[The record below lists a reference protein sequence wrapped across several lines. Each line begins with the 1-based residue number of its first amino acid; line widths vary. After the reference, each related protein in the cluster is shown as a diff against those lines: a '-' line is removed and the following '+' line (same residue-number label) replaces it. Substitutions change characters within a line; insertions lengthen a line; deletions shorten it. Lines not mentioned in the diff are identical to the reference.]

1 MNPGRRL
8 GLLRKRLADSGIPAI
23 VVTDVV
29 NIRYITGFKGVF
41 DDHANVACLV
51 TESIAQAFTD
61 SRYTEAAVE
70 AAVGTDWSVRAVD
83 QSLYV
88 ELCDVLAGSGV
99 GSLAL
104 ESSMPYGRFRFIS
117 ECFDGNVEMI
127 DQWIEE
133 QRQVKEPEEL
143 DRIQQAAKL
152 TDRAFEHILTR
163 LGVGVTEREI
173 AWEIEA
179 FMRSEG
185 ADGLAFPPIVA
196 SGLNSSRP
204 HAIASEKVLELGDL
218 VTIDLGAKVDGYCAD
233 MTRTVVIGKASE
245 QQRELHA
252 VVLEAHAAGLQALRG
267 GLRGQDIDAK
277 AREVIES
284 AGFAGRFGHGL
295 GHGVGLEVHELPTV
309 SPRGRAAVL
318 TGSVVTV
325 EPGIYIPGLGGVRIE
340 DLAVVES
347 EGYTLLSGSPR
358 ELLEL

>member
-1 MNPGRRL
+1 MRAERRL
-8 GLLRKRLADSGIPAI
+8 ALLRQRLADSGIVAI

-29 NIRYITGFKGVF
+29 NIRYITGFEGVF

-51 TESIAQAFTD
+51 TSSDAHVYTD
-61 SRYTEAAVE
+61 SRYTEAA
-70 AAVGTDWSVRAVD
+70 ADATAGTDWSLRSVG
-83 QSLYV
+83 QSLYA
-88 ELCDVLAGSGV
+88 ELCDVLAGLGLDSV
-99 GSLAL
+99 AL

-117 ECFDGNVEMI
+117 ERFDGNVQMI
-127 DQWIEE
+127 DQWIEG

-143 DRIQQAAKL
+143 DRIRQAAKL
-152 TDRAFEHILTR
+152 TDRAFEHILT
-163 LGVGVTEREI
+163 LLTVGMTERDV

-185 ADGLAFPPIVA
+185 ADGVAFQPIVA

-204 HAIASEKVLELGDL
+204 HAIASEKVLELGDF

-233 MTRTVVIGKASE
+233 MTRTVVLGRASD
-245 QQRELHA
+245 QQREIHA
-252 VVLEAHAAGLQALRG
+252 VVLEAQSAGFQALRG

-277 AREVIES
+277 ARAVIEA

-347 EGYTLLSGSPR
+347 EGCTLLSGSPR